1 MAQFRVRPI
10 FRLKYISQF
19 GNHYTDIQ
27 IAYCHISLDLLIFPY
42 IGHTIYVMKVLKFNT
57 IDLNITKKCQKVSI
71 NRMYLSKS
79 IGKETIQSSLFLVL
93 SFRVRNFV
101 FVITTFVAIISGRL
115 ITTVIITIVTK
126 RCYSVY
132 STSSFSSLLSCDSS
146 HDENIQK
153 ASISLCV

>member
-1 MAQFRVRPI
+1 
-10 FRLKYISQF
+10 
-19 GNHYTDIQ
+19 
-27 IAYCHISLDLLIFPY
+27 
-42 IGHTIYVMKVLKFNT
+42 MKVLKFNT

-79 IGKETIQSSLFLVL
+79 IGKKTIQSSLSLVL

-132 STSSFSSLLSCDSS
+132 STSSFSSLLSRDST
-146 HDENIQK
+146 HDENVQK
-153 ASISLCV
+153 TSISLCERLDLYLFYSKIYVNNKHLIVAKRL